1 MRLIFFI
8 IYSVLFSLISGCASN
23 APAPVIEKK
32 ITTDK
37 STTSQKNKSIV
48 RAKRDPGQPCP
59 DTYIVKP
66 GDTLYSLSLD
76 CGFYYKEVA
85 QANDIKEPY
94 AIKVGD
100 KIKFSQVKTNNPV
113 GTSNEIK
120 KNEDVITTPLKN
132 YEEAV
137 TNTEAPTQSQ
147 TKPTTGGMVHLDSPK
162 AYIEKYTDEAYN
174 HKTVT
179 PQTSAQPVNNSPVP
193 TSKEVTPIVLEDKVD
208 WQWPT
213 KGKLENIFN
222 EAQGQKGVDIVGSLG
237 QEIKAAGSGKVIY
250 SGEDLKGYGKLV
262 IIKHNNT
269 YLSVYAHNKELLV
282 KEGQVI
288 TKGQK
293 IATMG
298 DSGTDKV
305 KLHFEIRKQGQSV
318 DPTSFLGQP

>member
-1 MRLIFFI
+1 MRLNFFI
-8 IYSVLFSLISGCASN
+8 IYIALFSIISGCASN

-32 ITTDK
+32 ITTEK
-37 STTSQKNKSIV
+37 STASQKNKPVV
-48 RAKRDPGQPCP
+48 RVKRDPSQPCP

-100 KIKFSQVKTNNPV
+100 KIKFDQVKTNNPV
-113 GTSNEIK
+113 AMTNEIK
-120 KNEDVITTPLKN
+120 KNEEVVTTPLKN
-132 YEEAV
+132 NEETI
-137 TNTEAPTQSQ
+137 TNTEASAQPQ
-147 TKPTTGGMVHLDSPK
+147 TKPATGGIVHLDNPK
-162 AYIEKYTDEAYN
+162 AYREKYTDEAYN
-174 HKTVT
+174 HKTVM
-179 PQTSAQPVNNSPVP
+179 PQAQAANSNPP
-193 TSKEVTPIVLEDKVD
+193 AAPKEAASIVLEDKVD

-213 KGKLENIFN
+213 KGKLENLFN
-222 EAQGQKGVDIVGSLG
+222 EAQGQKGIDILGSLG
-237 QEIKAAGSGKVIY
+237 QEIKAAGPGKVIY

-262 IIKHNNT
+262 IIKHNNS

>member
-1 MRLIFFI
+1 MKYIFFI
-8 IYSVLFSLISGCASN
+8 IYITLFSLISGCASN
-23 APAPVIEKK
+23 TPAPVIEKK
-32 ITTDK
+32 ITTEK
-37 STTSQKNKSIV
+37 STASQKNKPVV
-48 RAKRDPGQPCP
+48 RVKRDPNQPCP

-100 KIKFSQVKTNNPV
+100 KIKFDQVKTNNPV
-113 GTSNEIK
+113 AISNESK
-120 KNEDVITTPLKN
+120 KNEEVVTTPLKN
-132 YEEAV
+132 NEEAI
-137 TNTEAPTQSQ
+137 TNTEASAQPQ
-147 TKPTTGGMVHLDSPK
+147 TKPTTGGIVHLDSPK
-162 AYIEKYTDEAYN
+162 AYREKYTDEAYN
-174 HKTVT
+174 HKTVM
-179 PQTSAQPVNNSPVP
+179 PQTQPVNNNSLAAPKEASPG
-193 TSKEVTPIVLEDKVD
+193 VLEDKID

-213 KGKLENIFN
+213 KGKLENLFN
-222 EAQGQKGVDIVGSLG
+222 EAQGQKGIDIVGSLG

-262 IIKHNNT
+262 IIKHNNS

>member
-1 MRLIFFI
+1 MRLNFFI
-8 IYSVLFSLISGCASN
+8 IYLALASLIAGCASI

-32 ITTDK
+32 ITPEK
-37 STTSQKNKSIV
+37 STTLQKKPVV
-48 RAKRDPGQPCP
+48 RIKRDPSQPCP

-100 KIKFSQVKTNNPV
+100 KIKFDQVKTNNPV
-113 GTSNEIK
+113 ATSNEIK
-120 KNEDVITTPLKN
+120 KNEEVVTSPLKN
-132 YEEAV
+132 NEEAIA
-137 TNTEAPTQSQ
+137 NTEASSQPQ
-147 TKPTTGGMVHLDSPK
+147 TKPVSGGVIHLDNPK
-162 AYIEKYTDEAYN
+162 AYREKYTEEAYN
-174 HKTVT
+174 RKLIA
-179 PQTSAQPVNNSPVP
+179 PQTQSTNNTSPATLKESAS
-193 TSKEVTPIVLEDKVD
+193 IVLEDKLD

-213 KGKLENIFN
+213 KGKLENLFN
-222 EAQGQKGVDIVGSLG
+222 EAQGQKGIDILGALG
-237 QEIKAAGSGKVIY
+237 QDIKAAGPGKVIY

-262 IIKHNNT
+262 IIKHNNS

-288 TKGQK
+288 AKGQK

-318 DPTSFLGQP
+318 DPTTFLGQP

>member
-1 MRLIFFI
+1 MRLIFCI
-8 IYSVLFSLISGCASN
+8 TYLALASLIAGCASN

-32 ITTDK
+32 IIPEK
-37 STTSQKNKSIV
+37 STTLQKKPVV
-48 RAKRDPGQPCP
+48 RMKRDPSQPCP

-100 KIKFSQVKTNNPV
+100 KIKFDQVKTNNPV
-113 GTSNEIK
+113 ATSNEIK
-120 KNEDVITTPLKN
+120 KNEEVVTSPLKN
-132 YEEAV
+132 NEEAIA
-137 TNTEAPTQSQ
+137 NTEASSQPQ
-147 TKPTTGGMVHLDSPK
+147 TKPASGSVIHLDNPK
-162 AYIEKYTDEAYN
+162 AYREKYTEEAYSR
-174 HKTVT
+174 KLIA
-179 PQTSAQPVNNSPVP
+179 PQTQPTNNTSPATLKESAS
-193 TSKEVTPIVLEDKVD
+193 IILEDKLD

-213 KGKLENIFN
+213 KGKLENLFN
-222 EAQGQKGVDIVGSLG
+222 EAQGQKGIDILGVLG
-237 QEIKAAGSGKVIY
+237 QDIKAAGPGKVIY

-262 IIKHNNT
+262 IIKHNNS

-282 KEGQVI
+282 KEGQAIV
-288 TKGQK
+288 KGQK

-318 DPTSFLGQP
+318 DPTTFLGQP

>member
-1 MRLIFFI
+1 MRLNFFI
-8 IYSVLFSLISGCASN
+8 IYIALFSLISGCASN

-32 ITTDK
+32 ITTEK
-37 STTSQKNKSIV
+37 STPSQKNKPV
-48 RAKRDPGQPCP
+48 ARVKRDPSQPCP

-100 KIKFSQVKTNNPV
+100 KIKFDQVKTNNPV
-113 GTSNEIK
+113 ATTNEIK
-120 KNEDVITTPLKN
+120 KNEEVVTTPLKN
-132 YEEAV
+132 NEEAI
-137 TNTEAPTQSQ
+137 TNTEASAQPQ
-147 TKPTTGGMVHLDSPK
+147 TKPATGGIVHLDNPK
-162 AYIEKYTDEAYN
+162 AYREKYTDEAYN
-174 HKTVT
+174 HKMVT
-179 PQTSAQPVNNSPVP
+179 PQAQAANSNPSAAP
-193 TSKEVTPIVLEDKVD
+193 KEAAPIVLEDKVD
-208 WQWPT
+208 WQWPA
-213 KGKLENIFN
+213 KGKLENLFN
-222 EAQGQKGVDIVGSLG
+222 EAQGQKGIDIVGSLG
-237 QEIKAAGSGKVIY
+237 QEIKAAGPGKVIY

-262 IIKHNNT
+262 IIKHNNS

-282 KEGQVI
+282 KEDQVI

-305 KLHFEIRKQGQSV
+305 KLHFEIKKQGQSV
-318 DPTSFLGQP
+318 DPISFLGQP

>member
-1 MRLIFFI
+1 MRLNFFI
-8 IYSVLFSLISGCASN
+8 IYFALFSLISGCASN
-23 APAPVIEKK
+23 TPAPVIEKK
-32 ITTDK
+32 ITSEK
-37 STTSQKNKSIV
+37 STALQKNKPAARI
-48 RAKRDPGQPCP
+48 KRDPNQPCP

-100 KIKFSQVKTNNPV
+100 KIKFDQVKTNNPV
-113 GTSNEIK
+113 ATSNEIK
-120 KNEDVITTPLKN
+120 KNEEVVTTPLKN
-132 YEEAV
+132 NEEAIS
-137 TNTEAPTQSQ
+137 NAEAAAQPQ
-147 TKPTTGGMVHLDSPK
+147 TKPATNAIVHLNNPK
-162 AYIEKYTDEAYN
+162 AYREAYTDEAFN
-174 HKTVT
+174 RKVAT
-179 PQTSAQPVNNSPVP
+179 PQSQTTNNPP
-193 TSKEVTPIVLEDKVD
+193 PATPKEAAPIVLEDKVD

-213 KGKLENIFN
+213 KGKLENLFN
-222 EAQGQKGVDIVGSLG
+222 EAQGQKGIDILGSLG
-237 QEIKAAGSGKVIY
+237 QEIKAAGPGKVIY

-262 IIKHNNT
+262 IIKHNNS

-305 KLHFEIRKQGQSV
+305 KLHFEIRNQGQSV

>member
-1 MRLIFFI
+1 MRLNFFI
-8 IYSVLFSLISGCASN
+8 IYIALFSLISGCASN

-32 ITTDK
+32 ITTEK
-37 STTSQKNKSIV
+37 STPSQKNKPV
-48 RAKRDPGQPCP
+48 ARVKRDPSQPCP

-100 KIKFSQVKTNNPV
+100 KIKFDQVKTNNPV
-113 GTSNEIK
+113 ATTNEIK
-120 KNEDVITTPLKN
+120 KNEEVVTTPLKN
-132 YEEAV
+132 NEEAI
-137 TNTEAPTQSQ
+137 TNTEASTQPQ
-147 TKPTTGGMVHLDSPK
+147 TKPATGGIVHLDNPK
-162 AYIEKYTDEAYN
+162 AYREKYTDEAYN
-174 HKTVT
+174 HKMVT
-179 PQTSAQPVNNSPVP
+179 PQAQAANSNPSAAP
-193 TSKEVTPIVLEDKVD
+193 KEAAPIVLEDKVD
-208 WQWPT
+208 WQWPA
-213 KGKLENIFN
+213 KGKLENLFN
-222 EAQGQKGVDIVGSLG
+222 EAQGQKGIDIVGSLG
-237 QEIKAAGSGKVIY
+237 QEIKAAGPGKVIY

-262 IIKHNNT
+262 IIKHNNS

-305 KLHFEIRKQGQSV
+305 KLHFEIKKQGQSV
-318 DPTSFLGQP
+318 DPISFLGQP